1 MSVVGHTEQ
10 TLHKI
15 AVSALQPSL
24 LPPFPPHKEILTF
37 PEIRN
42 LPEGRGLILWTC
54 HVPQLRCRILVKQI
68 SFVAD
73 VALTMKHGSNVYFIV
88 REKFDP
94 LKFLSFIVSYF
105 SRCISFRGCLKLY
118 TEKSSFNI
126 FHVYL
131 DIYLRSWCLEFV
143 SPCSLETMIP
153 VQVECQELVLDI
165 SLYSFDADSAL
176 HEPPGEGPEGAI
188 KPEVFPA
195 RCDS

>member
-94 LKFLSFIVSYF
+94 LFVSYF
-105 SRCISFRGCLKLY
+105 SRCISFRGCLKLC

-126 FHVYL
+126 FHV
-131 DIYLRSWCLEFV
+131 DTWISIYV
-143 SPCSLETMIP
+143 HG
-153 VQVECQELVLDI
+153 V
-165 SLYSFDADSAL
+165 
-176 HEPPGEGPEGAI
+176 
-188 KPEVFPA
+188 
-195 RCDS
+195 